1 MDSGE
6 TKENPGKSKIWELK
20 RQERLVVV
28 TTTIIINAKKRRKT
42 VIGT

>member
-6 TKENPGKSKIWELK
+6 TKENPGKSKIRELK

-28 TTTIIINAKKRRKT
+28 TTTILINAKKRRKT